1 MNIKQAK
8 EIIVSLGKT
17 SKMPCPTYST
27 PAKLCVTGSKL
38 RKIKGSTC
46 HKCYAMR
53 GNYLYPSVGHGL
65 EKRFNAFKNPRFVEA
80 MTLIIKAKCT
90 SHFRWFDSGDLADTD
105 MLEKIIEVCQN
116 TPKIKHWLPTRE
128 AKIIDDYLRIHKEF
142 PKNLIVRV
150 SAAMIDGK
158 PSKSFRWTSSV
169 HYKEKPIGYDCPSR
183 FQQNKCVD
191 CRTCW
196 DKRVKNVSY
205 HKH

>member
-1 MNIKQAK
+1 MKIKDAK
-8 EIIVSLGKT
+8 EIIVSLGKAG
-17 SKMPCPTYST
+17 KMPCPTYNT

-53 GNYLYPSVGHGL
+53 GNYLYPNVAQGL
-65 EKRFNAFKNPRFVEA
+65 EKRFNAFKNPQFVEA
-80 MTLIIKAKCT
+80 MTLMIKAYAT
-90 SHFRWFDSGDLADTD
+90 SHFRWFDSGDLADME
-105 MLEKIIEVCQN
+105 MLKKIIAVCKN

-128 AKIIDDYLRIHKEF
+128 ATIIKDYLKIYKEF

-150 SAAMIDGK
+150 SATMIDGK

-169 HYKEKPIGYDCPSR
+169 HYKEKPIGHDCPSR
-183 FQQNKCVD
+183 FQDNKCMD
-191 CRTCW
+191 CRACW
-196 DKRVKNVSY
+196 NRKIKNVSY